1 MEVSWLCLQRAGVT
15 GPLWFY
21 GMNMRMLGAEMD
33 QEAGTA
39 LIKYVLLTVG
49 ISIIK

>member
-21 GMNMRMLGAEMD
+21 GRSMRILGAEMD
-33 QEAGTA
+33 AEAGKKN
-39 LIKYVLLTVG
+39 IQKNQKDPKV
-49 ISIIK
+49 K